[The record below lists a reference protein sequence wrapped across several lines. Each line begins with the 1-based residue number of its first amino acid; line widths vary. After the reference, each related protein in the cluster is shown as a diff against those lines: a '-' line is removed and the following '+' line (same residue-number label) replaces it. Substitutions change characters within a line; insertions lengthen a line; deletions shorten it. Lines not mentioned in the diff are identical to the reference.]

1 MYKPNKKNLLK
12 YGGCLLIFLIV
23 LTPMLIQKND
33 QYGNPFYF
41 SQTNQLFSGKYAD
54 ILSDNSREL
63 VYSYSDFI
71 RDNGFNEFI
80 QRFLF
85 TGVFNL
91 LESLVKLGFPYLI
104 IFLPLGIIFSFRH
117 SSISKSK
124 IGSLWIMLLGSLSIF
139 VIFFSIIPD
148 KRLIY
153 HTLPFLIIFSTIFL
167 QKIIQN
173 GTSTFSFSKKQKNLT
188 IFCIVAFILV
198 TSCMFTIRYDSPSDS
213 IYKEKLLF
221 TENIANK
228 FHGNILDGGN
238 TLEFLKFINF
248 NSHSKDFKSYQTQYQ
263 DKIFKNPDKLNE
275 IVLSANSL
283 QELIQIGKKYQ
294 LEYIAVN
301 ENNIDPLYP
310 FLSNVYLYEDKNPY
324 LEKVFDTKILNNQK
338 FHAKI
343 FKINYEKFE
352 TLP

>member
-1 MYKPNKKNLLK
+1 
-12 YGGCLLIFLIV
+12 
-23 LTPMLIQKND
+23 
-33 QYGNPFYF
+33 
-41 SQTNQLFSGKYAD
+41 
-54 ILSDNSREL
+54 
-63 VYSYSDFI
+63 
-71 RDNGFNEFI
+71 
-80 QRFLF
+80 
-85 TGVFNL
+85 
-91 LESLVKLGFPYLI
+91 
-104 IFLPLGIIFSFRH
+104 
-117 SSISKSK
+117 
-124 IGSLWIMLLGSLSIF
+124 
-139 VIFFSIIPD
+139 
-148 KRLIY
+148 
-153 HTLPFLIIFSTIFL
+153 
-167 QKIIQN
+167 
-173 GTSTFSFSKKQKNLT
+173 
-188 IFCIVAFILV
+188 
-198 TSCMFTIRYDSPSDS
+198 MFTIRYDSPSDS